1 MPRRPSTP
9 CTSAPNTNRPNPSKK
24 LKPTRWSRE
33 GTLRLLDIPGLFMQS
48 YSFVAISQGD
58 PESWT
63 FKGEAVMIAKP
74 VALVVFFLSI
84 FAACAQNQPSS
95 ANTGATTPSAHGQGA
110 SATPRTTT
118 PVYEVFAIR
127 YASIPDFPVNALIA
141 GADPQRKFSIAMA
154 VWLIRGN
161 GRVILVDSGFYRPQF
176 FKQFRVE
183 GFIKASEAVGQPG
196 IMPASQ
202 PALTAE
208 DVTDVVI
215 THMHWDHADGM
226 DLFPRARTWLQKDEY
241 TYYTGEAWQ
250 QPHTHGGIDP
260 DDVLAAVK
268 LNMAG
273 RVTLVNGD
281 AQEIFPGITCY
292 TGGKHTFQS
301 QYVGVNTKAGTVVL
315 ASDNMYLYENLE
327 KHVPIAQT
335 LDAASNLR
343 AQDRMKQLAA
353 SPRLIVPGHDPAV
366 FEKFP
371 KVSERVVRI
380 E

>member
-1 MPRRPSTP
+1 
-9 CTSAPNTNRPNPSKK
+9 
-24 LKPTRWSRE
+24 
-33 GTLRLLDIPGLFMQS
+33 
-48 YSFVAISQGD
+48 
-58 PESWT
+58 
-63 FKGEAVMIAKP
+63 MIAKYI
-74 VALVVFFLSI
+74 VAAALFLASWPAI
-84 FAACAQNQPSS
+84 TWTAPAHRATLCTNSATALFASPSS
-95 ANTGATTPSAHGQGA
+95 SAPDANNSGSAARNQ
-110 SATPRTTT
+110 SAPAPAVPTAAA
-118 PVYEVFAIR
+118 PVYEIFAIR

-141 GADPQRKFSIAMA
+141 GADPQRKLSIAMT
-154 VWLIRGN
+154 VWLLRGN
-161 GRVILVDSGFYRPQF
+161 GRNILVDSGFYRPQF
-176 FKQFRVE
+176 FKQFKVD
-183 GFIKASEAVGQPG
+183 GFIKPSEAVGQPG
-196 IMPASQ
+196 IMPAGQ
-202 PALTAE
+202 PALTP
-208 DVTDVVI
+208 DDITDVVI

-226 DLFPRARTWLQKDEY
+226 DLFPKARIRLQKDEY

-250 QPHTHGGIDP
+250 NPRTHGGIEP

-268 LNMAG
+268 LNLAG

-281 AQEIFPGITCY
+281 SQQILPGITCY

-301 QYVGVNTKAGTVVL
+301 QYVGVNTKAGTVIL

-353 SPRLIVPGHDPAV
+353 SPRLIIPGHDPAV
-366 FEKFP
+366 FEKFS